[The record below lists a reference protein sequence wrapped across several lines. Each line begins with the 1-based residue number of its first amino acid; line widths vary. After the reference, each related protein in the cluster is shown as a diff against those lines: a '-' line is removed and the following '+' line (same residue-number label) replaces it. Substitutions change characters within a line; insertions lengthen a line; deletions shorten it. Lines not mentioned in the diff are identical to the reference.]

1 MDNFDK
7 DIETAANKIIKKK
20 IFSEDKASPK
30 EPAEPTDAAGW
41 LRKAYIDH
49 DPADGAPM
57 VGKIGYV

>member
-1 MDNFDK
+1 M
-7 DIETAANKIIKKK
+7 EKK

-30 EPAEPTDAAGW
+30 EPSEPTDAAGW

-57 VGKIGYV
+57 IVYIVVGNTIINTNVAIE